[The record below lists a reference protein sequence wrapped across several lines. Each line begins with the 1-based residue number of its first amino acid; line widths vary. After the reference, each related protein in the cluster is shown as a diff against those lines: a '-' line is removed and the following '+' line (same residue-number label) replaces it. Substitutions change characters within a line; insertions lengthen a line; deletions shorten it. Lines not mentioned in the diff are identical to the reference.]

1 MELQKNKA
9 RSKYIYTNFIS
20 LPGKPNC
27 STNNNKYKITQLE
40 DQKIGFYPGK
50 CQTEVTTAVTTD
62 KQTHTCSQ
70 YYS

>member
-9 RSKYIYTNFIS
+9 RSKYIYTHFIP

-40 DQKIGFYPGK
+40 DQKNWVLSWKMPN
-50 CQTEVTTAVTTD
+50 
-62 KQTHTCSQ
+62 
-70 YYS
+70 